1 VTTQRRARRGRRP
14 ANRDTRGEI
23 LAAAQNAFAEGGLSG
38 VSLRSIATDAG
49 VDVALIHHYFHT
61 KEELFLATMQI
72 PLPIHDLVAPLTAG
86 GTDGLGERLVR
97 TVLDEPATTRAM
109 QAFLT
114 TEVLGQM
121 LHTLPYPETE
131 ANRRVG
137 LVAFQ
142 LGGLMVGRYIHRLP
156 TLVDMSVEELAAA
169 VAPTLQR
176 YIDGPVDGVG
186 SAGEEPKRLPDN
198 DC

>member
-1 VTTQRRARRGRRP
+1 VTTQRQVRRGRRP
-14 ANRDTRGEI
+14 GNRDTRGEI
-23 LAAAQNAFAEGGLSG
+23 LAAAQNVFAEGGLSG

-72 PLPIHDLVAPLTAG
+72 PLPIHELVAPLTAG
-86 GTDGLGERLVR
+86 GTDGLGERLVRTMLAIWESDLQASLVASLR

-114 TEVLGQM
+114 TEVLGQV

-131 ANRRVG
+131 ATGDSGSWRSN
-137 LVAFQ
+137 
-142 LGGLMVGRYIHRLP
+142 
-156 TLVDMSVEELAAA
+156 
-169 VAPTLQR
+169 
-176 YIDGPVDGVG
+176 
-186 SAGEEPKRLPDN
+186 SAG
-198 DC
+198 